1 MCDCIYGVWNII
13 ETEISKDGKGMK
25 VTVKIVETYT
35 KYEEVEIE
43 DTGKIDES
51 YDEVNKM
58 VDSGDISLPSA
69 DKESLYDMNVTLM

>member
-1 MCDCIYGVWNII
+1 MI
-13 ETEISKDGKGMK
+13 

-35 KYEEVEIE
+35 KYEKIEIE
-43 DTGKIDES
+43 DTGKLDET

-58 VDSGDISLPSA
+58 VDSGDTSLPST

>member
-1 MCDCIYGVWNII
+1 MI
-13 ETEISKDGKGMK
+13 

-35 KYEEVEIE
+35 KYEKIEIE
-43 DTGKIDES
+43 DTGKLDET

-58 VDSGDISLPSA
+58 VDSGDISLPST

>member
-1 MCDCIYGVWNII
+1 MR
-13 ETEISKDGKGMK
+13 

-43 DTGKIDES
+43 DTGKIDEA
-51 YDEVNKM
+51 YEDVNKM
-58 VDSGDISLPSA
+58 IASGDISLPSA

>member
-1 MCDCIYGVWNII
+1 MR
-13 ETEISKDGKGMK
+13 

-43 DTGKIDES
+43 DTGKIDEA
-51 YDEVNKM
+51 YDDVNKM
-58 VDSGDISLPSA
+58 VVSGGISLPSA

>member
-1 MCDCIYGVWNII
+1 MI
-13 ETEISKDGKGMK
+13 

-35 KYEEVEIE
+35 KYEKIEIE
-43 DTGKIDES
+43 DTGKLDEA

-58 VDSGDISLPSA
+58 VDSGDISLPST

>member
-1 MCDCIYGVWNII
+1 MR
-13 ETEISKDGKGMK
+13 

-43 DTGKIDES
+43 DTGKIDEA
-51 YDEVNKM
+51 YDDVNKM
-58 VDSGDISLPSA
+58 VASGDISLPSA

>member
-1 MCDCIYGVWNII
+1 MR
-13 ETEISKDGKGMK
+13 

-43 DTGKIDES
+43 DTGKIDGA
-51 YDEVNKM
+51 YDDVNKM
-58 VDSGDISLPSA
+58 VASGDISLPSA